1 MNVAGGGRIHTCLM
15 GEWVRSILRYDLNGR
30 SHTYDSPE
38 AIIVGNE
45 AAILE
50 GGLGH
55 SEELE
60 LMARQPTAGI
70 NL

>member
-1 MNVAGGGRIHTCLM
+1 M
-15 GEWVRSILRYDLNGR
+15 GELVRSILQYDLNGR
-30 SHTYDSPE
+30 SHTYDGPE
-38 AIIVGNE
+38 AIVIGNE
-45 AAILE
+45 ATILE

-60 LMARQPTAGI
+60 LMAGQLTAGI